1 MDSSPNLPEDTQELV
16 EVLNQAKP
24 LAARYYQLTDRA
36 LGITGEVA
44 EAEAARLLNLTLCPP
59 RSPYD
64 ATRDVNGETQ
74 RLEIKGRCLL
84 PGAKSGQR
92 LGRMN
97 LKTDWDFA
105 LMVLLDEHFEA
116 TGIWEASRRKLEQ
129 ALNEPGSRAR
139 NERRQLSV
147 TKFKKIGDQIWAPAD
162 SRST

>member
-1 MDSSPNLPEDTQELV
+1 
-16 EVLNQAKP
+16 VLARKPGARARQGEHHAQGPGSKQANHGHHRLGAVP
-24 LAARYYQLTDRA
+24 RRA
-36 LGITGEVA
+36 
-44 EAEAARLLNLTLCPP
+44 AEAARLLNLTLCPP

-64 ATRDVNGETQ
+64 ATRDVDGETQ

-105 LMVLLDEHFEA
+105 LMVLLDQHFDA

-129 ALNEPGSRAR
+129 ALNERGSHAR
-139 NERRQLSV
+139 NERRQLRV
-147 TKFKKIGDQIWAPAD
+147 AKFKKIGDQIWAPGG
-162 SRST
+162 SHTT